1 MASSRVKKKSGA
13 AAREGRPRRGYTVGV
28 TIFINEGGGL
38 GLFEN
43 GLRQNVLFLYH
54 LFRAAPD
61 CARVLLLNHGD
72 GEAGEIPAALG
83 VAREDIVRTPEVM
96 EALDYVIV
104 IGAAM
109 DRETVMALKARGC
122 RIIAYKGGNG
132 AVISMEAMIAT
143 PPRADA
149 ERYFDHDYYDAVWM
163 TPQHIATYRGWCE
176 TLYRR
181 PVREVPQIW
190 SPLLIE
196 ALPDEVRARFGY
208 RAPTGGARIGI
219 LDPNVTVMKTSH
231 LPMLV
236 CEAAYRRD
244 PARFSAIFV
253 SNGWPHR
260 DNDHFR
266 SFTLAMSAARDGV
279 MTLEPRFVG
288 LEFLA
293 NHCDAVVT
301 HHWENG
307 LNYLYYE
314 VLYGNYPLVHNSAF
328 LKDHGY
334 FYPDF
339 EAEQGGE
346 ALLTA
351 LREHPARQAEHA
363 RRARDLSKRL
373 DPAAPA
379 NVALHEA
386 LLAQAEAGGDGSES

>member
-1 MASSRVKKKSGA
+1 
-13 AAREGRPRRGYTVGV
+13 
-28 TIFINEGGGL
+28 
-38 GLFEN
+38 
-43 GLRQNVLFLYH
+43 
-54 LFRAAPD
+54 
-61 CARVLLLNHGD
+61 
-72 GEAGEIPAALG
+72 
-83 VAREDIVRTPEVM
+83 
-96 EALDYVIV
+96 
-104 IGAAM
+104 
-109 DRETVMALKARGC
+109 
-122 RIIAYKGGNG
+122 
-132 AVISMEAMIAT
+132 
-143 PPRADA
+143 
-149 ERYFDHDYYDAVWM
+149 
-163 TPQHIATYRGWCE
+163 
-176 TLYRR
+176 
-181 PVREVPQIW
+181 VPQIW

-196 ALPDEVRARFGY
+196 ALPDAVRAKFGY
-208 RAPTGGARIGI
+208 RPPAGGARIGI

-266 SFTLAMSAARDGV
+266 SFTLAMSAAQGGV

-293 NHCDAVVT
+293 DHCDAVVT

-334 FYPDF
+334 YYPDF

-346 ALLTA
+346 ALLRA
-351 LREHPARQAEHA
+351 LREHPIEHEA
-363 RRARDLSKRL
+363 HAARARALFERL
-373 DPAAPA
+373 GPDAPA
-379 NVALHEA
+379 NIALHEQ
-386 LLAQAEAGGDGSES
+386 LLAEADHASTPAPV

>member
-1 MASSRVKKKSGA
+1 MAQSGS
-13 AAREGRPRRGYTVGV
+13 GRRGRGGGPKRGYVVGV
-28 TIFINEGGGL
+28 TIFVDAKGGL

-43 GLRQNVLFLYH
+43 GLRQNVLFLYQ

-72 GEAGEIPAALG
+72 GEPGDIPPALD
-83 VAREDIVRTPEVM
+83 VARQDIVRTAEVLDR
-96 EALDYVIV
+96 LDYVIV

-109 DRETVMALKARGC
+109 DRETTAALKARGC

-132 AVISMEAMIAT
+132 AVISMEAMIAR

-149 ERYFDHDYYDAVWM
+149 ERYFDHADYDAVWM
-163 TPQHIATYRGWCE
+163 TPQHLATYRGWCE
-176 TLYRR
+176 TIYRQ
-181 PVREVPQIW
+181 PVRAVPQIW

-196 ALPDEVRARFGY
+196 ALRPEVRSRFGY
-208 RAPTGGARIGI
+208 RPPGGPARIGV

-236 CEAAYRRD
+236 CEAAYRRA
-244 PARFSAIFV
+244 PEAFRAIYV
-253 SNGWPHR
+253 TNGSPHR
-260 DNDHFR
+260 DDAHFS
-266 SFTLAMSAARDGV
+266 SFTLSLTAARDGV

-293 NHCDAVVT
+293 DHCDAVVT

-314 VLYGNYPLVHNSAF
+314 VLFGNYPLVHNSAF

-334 FYPDF
+334 YYSDF
-339 EAEQGGE
+339 DAGHGAK
-346 ALLTA
+346 ALLAA
-351 LREHPARQAEHA
+351 LAEHPRTHPEHA
-363 RRARDLSKRL
+363 ERAKALFARL
-373 DPAAPA
+373 DPAAPE
-379 NVALHEA
+379 NISLHEQ
-386 LLAQAEAGGDGSES
+386 LLADAG

>member
-1 MASSRVKKKSGA
+1 MTGVSRKGD
-13 AAREGRPRRGYTVGV
+13 GPRRGYVVGV
-28 TIFINEGGGL
+28 TIFIQAGGEL

-43 GLRQNVLFLYH
+43 GLRQNVLFLYQ

-83 VAREDIVRTPEVM
+83 VAREDIVRTAEVM
-96 EALDYVIV
+96 DALDYVIV

-132 AVISMEAMIAT
+132 AVISMEAIIAK

-163 TPQHIATYRGWCE
+163 TPQHLATYRGWCE
-176 TLYRR
+176 MIYRR

-196 ALPDEVRARFGY
+196 ALPAPARARG
-208 RAPTGGARIGI
+208 RSRPPACGWRIGI

-231 LPMLV
+231 LPMLA
-236 CEAAYRRD
+236 CEVAYRRD
-244 PARFSAIFV
+244 PAAFSAIYV
-253 SNGWPHR
+253 TNGWPHR
-260 DNDHFR
+260 ENAHFS
-266 SFTLAMSAARDGV
+266 SFTLSLTASRDGV

-288 LEFLA
+288 LEFIA
-293 NHCDAVVT
+293 DHCDAVVT

-314 VLYGNYPLVHNSAF
+314 VLWGNYPLVHNSGF
-328 LKDHGY
+328 LREHGY
-334 FYPDF
+334 YYPDF
-339 EAEQGGE
+339 DAEAGGR

-351 LREHPARQAEHA
+351 IAEHPERQAEHA
-363 RRARDLSKRL
+363 ARNRELFERL
-373 DPAAPA
+373 DPTAPA
-379 NVALHEA
+379 NIALHER
-386 LLAQAEAGGDGSES
+386 LLAEAGGVAVA

>member
-1 MASSRVKKKSGA
+1 MSKTGVRRGLEPA
-13 AAREGRPRRGYTVGV
+13 AGEGRPRRGYTVGV
-28 TIFINEGGGL
+28 TIFIKQGGEL

-43 GLRQNVLFLYH
+43 GLRQNVLFLYQ

-72 GEAGEIPAALG
+72 GEAGEIAPALG

-96 EALDYVIV
+96 DALDYVIV

-109 DRETVMALKARGC
+109 DRETVMALRARGC
-122 RIIAYKGGNG
+122 RLIAYKGGNG

-143 PPRADA
+143 PPRGDA

-176 TLYRR
+176 TIYRR

-196 ALPDEVRARFGY
+196 ALPPEVRARFGY
-208 RAPTGGARIGI
+208 RPPVGGARIGI

-236 CEAAYRRD
+236 CEAAYRRE
-244 PARFSAIFV
+244 SALFKAIYV
-253 SNGWPHR
+253 TNGWPHR
-260 DNDHFR
+260 DNAHFR
-266 SFTLAMSAARDGV
+266 SFTASLTAARDGV

-293 NHCDAVVT
+293 DHCDAVVT

-314 VLYGNYPLVHNSAF
+314 VLYGNYPLVHNSGF
-328 LKDHGY
+328 LRDFGY
-334 FYPDF
+334 HYPDF
-339 EAEQGGE
+339 EAELGAE
-346 ALLTA
+346 ALLRA
-351 LREHPARQAEHA
+351 LSEHPEQQVEHA
-363 RRARDLSKRL
+363 RRNRMLFDRL
-373 DPAAPA
+373 HPATAA
-379 NVALHEA
+379 NVALHEG
-386 LLAQAEAGGDGSES
+386 LLAQADHAALAPTG

>member
-1 MASSRVKKKSGA
+1 MAGVSRKGD
-13 AAREGRPRRGYTVGV
+13 GPRRGYVVGV
-28 TIFINEGGGL
+28 TIFIKAGGEL

-43 GLRQNVLFLYH
+43 GLRQNVLFLYQ

-83 VAREDIVRTPEVM
+83 VAREDIVRTPDVM
-96 EALDYVIV
+96 GALDYVIV

-122 RIIAYKGGNG
+122 RIVAYKGGNG
-132 AVISMEAMIAT
+132 AVISMEAIIAK

-163 TPQHIATYRGWCE
+163 TPQHLATYRGWCE
-176 TLYRR
+176 MIYRR
-181 PVREVPQIW
+181 PVREAPQIW
-190 SPLLIE
+190 SPLLVE
-196 ALPDEVRARFGY
+196 ALPAPARARFGF
-208 RAPTGGARIGI
+208 RAPAGGWRIGI

-236 CEAAYRRD
+236 CEVAYRLQ
-244 PARFSAIFV
+244 PAAFSAIYV
-253 SNGWPHR
+253 TNGWPHR
-260 DNDHFR
+260 DNAHFS
-266 SFTLAMSAARDGV
+266 SFTLSLTAARAGV

-293 NHCDAVVT
+293 DHCDAVVT

-314 VLYGNYPLVHNSAF
+314 VLWGNYPLVHNSGF
-328 LKDHGY
+328 LRDHGY
-334 FYPDF
+334 YYPDF
-339 EAEQGGE
+339 DAEAGAE

-351 LREHPARQAEHA
+351 LAEHPQRQAEHA
-363 RRARDLSKRL
+363 ARNRELFERL
-373 DPAAPA
+373 DPTAPA
-379 NVALHEA
+379 NIALHER
-386 LLAQAEAGGDGSES
+386 LLAEAGDVAVA

>member
-1 MASSRVKKKSGA
+1 MADEVGSRKGVG
-13 AAREGRPRRGYTVGV
+13 EGPGRGYVVGV
-28 TIFINEGGGL
+28 TIFVDAKGEL

-43 GLRQNVLFLYH
+43 GLRQNVLFLRQ

-61 CARVLLLNHGD
+61 CARVWLLNHGD
-72 GEAGEIPAALG
+72 GEPGEVPPGLG
-83 VAREDIVRTPEVM
+83 VAREDIVRTHEVLD
-96 EALDYVIV
+96 ALDYVIV

-109 DRETVMALKARGC
+109 DRETVAALKARGC

-132 AVISMEAMIAT
+132 AVISMEAMIAK

-149 ERYFDHDYYDAVWM
+149 ERYFDHADYDAVCM
-163 TPQHIATYRGWCE
+163 TPQHLATYRGWCE
-176 TLYRR
+176 TIYRR

-196 ALPDEVRARFGY
+196 ALAPGVRARFGW
-208 RAPTGGARIGI
+208 RPPAGAARVGI

-236 CEAAYRRD
+236 CEAAYREA
-244 PARFSAIFV
+244 PEAFSAIYV
-253 SNGWPHR
+253 TNGWPHR
-260 DNDHFR
+260 DDAHFK
-266 SFTLAMSAARDGV
+266 SFTLSLSAAQAGV

-293 NHCDAVVT
+293 DHCDAVVT

-328 LKDHGY
+328 LRDLGY
-334 FYPDF
+334 YYPDF
-339 EAEQGGE
+339 DAEAGAE

-351 LREHPARQAEHA
+351 LAEHPSREAEHA
-363 RRARDLSKRL
+363 ERAEALFARL
-373 DPAAPA
+373 DPTSAA
-379 NVALHEA
+379 NIALHEE
-386 LLAQAEAGGDGSES
+386 LLADADRGREA